1 MTDYLFHR
9 MSSCVT
15 DGGIEGKERRE
26 KRRKEKP
33 KKSL

>member
-1 MTDYLFHR
+1 

-15 DGGIEGKERRE
+15 DGGVEGKERRE

-33 KKSL
+33 KKSLLKKRDIL